1 MTTRIVIAGGG
12 FGGLETAFSL
22 KGLLRPPF
30 EITLIDRSAYH
41 SFIPSIH
48 LIVSGKVTAE
58 EIRIPLKVVLGAA
71 GIRFIQDEVLSV
83 HTEKQE
89 VITSHSAL
97 RYDYLVLSS
106 GAENNF
112 FGIPGAEEFSY
123 RFRTPDDAERIHA
136 ELARLLADP
145 APCRMVVAGG
155 GTEGVEVAGEL
166 LDLIKARG
174 REEDLESGRIAVE
187 LIEGK
192 SSLLPGFLH
201 EVQDCA
207 DQYLRQQG
215 VTMIAGDRIAEVR
228 KDSVVLS
235 SGQQRDASLLIWSG
249 GIQPSKLIRG
259 LPLIKDPWGWLKV
272 TDLLNSY
279 DDDRVY
285 GIGDAV
291 SIYADDGL
299 LALQRLAYHAQ
310 DQARVAA
317 LNIAAAVS
325 DRGKVSYRPKTK
337 PQLISIGKDM
347 GIFTLEDRVY
357 SGPWVVSLKKAVERK
372 HLLTYL
378 TKPVS
383 SAIWSNIPGAGFLQR
398 LRARLPV

>member
-12 FGGLETAFSL
+12 FGGIETAFSL

-30 EITLIDRSAYH
+30 EITLIDKSAYH

-83 HTEKQE
+83 NTEKRE
-89 VITSHSAL
+89 VITGNSAL
-97 RYDYLVLSS
+97 QYDYLVLSS

-112 FGIPGAEEFSY
+112 FAIPGAEKFSY

-136 ELARLLADP
+136 ELVRLLADP
-145 APCRMVVAGG
+145 APCRMVLAGG

-166 LDLIKARG
+166 LDLIKAQGRG
-174 REEDLESGRIAVE
+174 EDLESGRIAVE

-192 SSLLPGFLH
+192 SRLLPGFLR

-207 DQYLRQQG
+207 DQYLRHQG

-235 SGQQRDASLLIWSG
+235 SGQQRDASILIWSG

-259 LPLIKDPWGWLKV
+259 LPLLKDPWGWLKV

-291 SIYADDGL
+291 SIYADDGP

-325 DRGKVSYRPKTK
+325 DRGMVSYTPKIK

-372 HLLTYL
+372 HLMTYL

-398 LRARLPV
+398 LRTRLPV